1 MVAGAEVKVETKAQV
16 RVVALDPGHGGVD
29 PGAVRDGVL
38 EKDVNLDVAR
48 TVGELL
54 VKRGYRV
61 VATREADVAVAL
73 AERVQIA
80 ARAGAD
86 ILVSVHCNAVEDEG
100 PQGVETWHQE
110 GDVGGKALAG
120 AVQARVVAITNAKDR
135 KVKATAGGIYVL
147 RWVGRPAA
155 LVEMG
160 FLSNATERRLLSSA
174 PYRQSLAGA
183 IVEGIEEY
191 YRKMKGW

>member
-1 MVAGAEVKVETKAQV
+1 MEAKTKARV
-16 RVVALDPGHGGVD
+16 RMVALDPGHGGAD

-48 TVGELL
+48 TAGELL

-73 AERVQIA
+73 AERVRIV

-86 ILVSVHCNAVEDEG
+86 VLVSVHCNAVEDES
-100 PQGVETWHQE
+100 PQGIETWHQQE
-110 GDVGGKALAG
+110 DAGGKALAE
-120 AVQARVVAITNAKDR
+120 AVQARAVAITNAKDR

-147 RWVGRPAA
+147 RWAGRPAV

-160 FLSNATERRLLSSA
+160 FLSNATERRVLSSA
-174 PYRQSLAGA
+174 PYRQSLASA

-191 YRKMKGW
+191 YRKMKGL